1 MKDYIEGRLY
11 YGTGEMSL
19 IEKRQK
25 FLEKLKK
32 ESKSEDIKKKCDEL
46 LKRWSDSA
54 MMFP

>member
-1 MKDYIEGRLY
+1 
-11 YGTGEMSL
+11 L